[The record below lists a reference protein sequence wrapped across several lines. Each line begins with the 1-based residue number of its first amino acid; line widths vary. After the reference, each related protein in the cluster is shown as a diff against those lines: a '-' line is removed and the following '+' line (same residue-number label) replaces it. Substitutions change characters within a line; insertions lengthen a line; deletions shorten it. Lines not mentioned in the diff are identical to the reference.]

1 MAEREQEP
9 RRWTLTRYRNGEL
22 NGSCYGDIEDTE
34 IVERIE
40 VVEISS
46 EAGPPRLEREEAE
59 LMLRLLD
66 LVDGT
71 HGLNTDELEFQAKLR
86 ALADTETGAGDDQ
99 GDGAPT
105 GAAGAVDTEAPGPGA
120 KAPEGR
126 ERWTCPVHGPVP
138 RHEVAYDAQ
147 PTYPAYHRTCGAF
160 LEPSA
165 GD

>member
-86 ALADTETGAGDDQ
+86 ALADTETGTPLGYRIPPEQIELVASALEFASTY
-99 GDGAPT
+99 APEPNLEADELAASLRAALADTET
-105 GAAGAVDTEAPGPGA
+105 GAG
-120 KAPEGR
+120 
-126 ERWTCPVHGPVP
+126 
-138 RHEVAYDAQ
+138 
-147 PTYPAYHRTCGAF
+147 
-160 LEPSA
+160 
-165 GD
+165 